1 MTSFDSTKL
10 DSLIDETFNESGSL
24 GASGDS
30 QISIK
35 PDLQQ
40 QEDRRRKES
49 AEAARSLGMVGG
61 FEQLDEMVEDPEF
74 QFRDSDYQKKVDQ
87 YQREQKLGQYAVP
100 EEEIQQR
107 IAEGASPEEIT
118 DLQSRLYNTDF
129 LQPADIEQPQQ
140 QVSRR
145 ELRERHGVA
154 TPEERKPL
162 SEAEYLRV
170 TRTMLESRRNPLQ
183 GTMANNESR
192 KIFGLAGFQPEAT
205 VDRGIFETA
214 GLALTIL
221 QVLLALLVLQGPP

>member
-1 MTSFDSTKL
+1 
-10 DSLIDETFNESGSL
+10 
-24 GASGDS
+24 
-30 QISIK
+30 
-35 PDLQQ
+35 
-40 QEDRRRKES
+40 
-49 AEAARSLGMVGG
+49 MVGG

-74 QFRDSDYQKKVDQ
+74 QFRESDYQTKLDQ
-87 YQREQKLGQYAVP
+87 YQKEQKVGQYAVS

-107 IAEGASPEEIT
+107 MAEGASPEEIT
-118 DLQSRLYNTDF
+118 ELQSKLYNTDL
-129 LQPADIEQPQQ
+129 LQPPDLEQPQQ

-183 GTMANNESR
+183 GTMANKESR
-192 KIFGLAGFQPEAT
+192 KIFGLREFKPEAT

-214 GLALTIL
+214 G
-221 QVLLALLVLQGPP
+221 